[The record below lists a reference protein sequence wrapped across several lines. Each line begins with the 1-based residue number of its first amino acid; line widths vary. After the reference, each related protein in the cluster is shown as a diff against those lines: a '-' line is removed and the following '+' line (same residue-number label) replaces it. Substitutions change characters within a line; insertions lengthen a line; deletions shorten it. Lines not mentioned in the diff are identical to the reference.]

1 MHDLR
6 ATMNPMAKHLVHQF
20 RVTLLD
26 VEPTVWRRIQ
36 TPAGY
41 SFWDLHVAIQDSMGW
56 FDSHLHVFRIKKP
69 RGRKVWE
76 IGIPDEFM
84 EGTLA
89 GWRTAVADYFTEPGA
104 TALYEYDFGDGWR
117 HEILLEGVL
126 LAESAVRY
134 PTCLAGERACP
145 PEDCGG
151 PHGYEELLKIIRDPK
166 HEERDEYLTWLGGQA
181 PANRPF
187 DPERFDAA
195 AVVFDDPYERF
206 FIAFQSD

>member
-1 MHDLR
+1 
-6 ATMNPMAKHLVHQF
+6 
-20 RVTLLD
+20 
-26 VEPTVWRRIQ
+26 
-36 TPAGY
+36 
-41 SFWDLHVAIQDSMGW
+41 
-56 FDSHLHVFRIKKP
+56 
-69 RGRKVWE
+69 VWE

-117 HEILLEGVL
+117 HEVLLEGVL
-126 LAESAVRY
+126 LAAPAVSY
-134 PTCLAGERACP
+134 PTCLAGQRACP

-151 PHGYEELLKIIRDPK
+151 PHGYEELLKIIRDPN